1 MSVHCKDMM
10 NTLIKRMVAKAGYLA
25 IATVIGIAELKSAT
39 IIGTVVDTGGS
50 PSMTNIIFSPL
61 STPLLISDRVV
72 YSTVKSVN
80 TDIYGKFSVQL
91 EPGNY
96 KATIGTNIK
105 DSFVISVPV
114 DNSTNDWSELISG
127 GLTYSFPF
135 SPIYEEKQ
143 MRGVAGGYAA
153 LNQNG
158 CVPLTQLGGGTAG
171 SNCFLRGNGYWSAV
185 MPQDIGSGLIS
196 DEEFNALDGVQSPI
210 QPQLNQRITQLNGF
224 ATNLF
229 IENPNISGNFRLNP
243 SAGPASPIDGDGWYD
258 SNQRSLMVFQSG
270 LVQAVETAIFVSTN
284 TITCTNTIA
293 ETAIIPSGIGS
304 LLLPSGFF
312 VPGKVISIKMRGIY
326 SSPTITASVTLK
338 FKIGDSV
345 FTTPTFI
352 YSTGQTN
359 RYVYFDYQLT
369 CVGRGTNGAYIS
381 SGIFGSQ
388 TFTYGFS
395 SSVNPLNQ
403 SIPIDTT
410 RNNAITITATHS
422 RAEASLTVN
431 QLTIQTIF

>member
-1 MSVHCKDMM
+1 
-10 NTLIKRMVAKAGYLA
+10 
-25 IATVIGIAELKSAT
+25 
-39 IIGTVVDTGGS
+39 
-50 PSMTNIIFSPL
+50 
-61 STPLLISDRVV
+61 
-72 YSTVKSVN
+72 
-80 TDIYGKFSVQL
+80 
-91 EPGNY
+91 
-96 KATIGTNIK
+96 
-105 DSFVISVPV
+105 
-114 DNSTNDWSELISG
+114 
-127 GLTYSFPF
+127 
-135 SPIYEEKQ
+135 
-143 MRGVAGGYAA
+143 
-153 LNQNG
+153 
-158 CVPLTQLGGGTAG
+158 
-171 SNCFLRGNGYWSAV
+171 

-210 QPQLNQRITQLNGF
+210 QPQLNQRVTQLNGF